1 MNGYVLKRTDADYV
15 VECNSQGTGGYNVVP
30 RNIAPDCKYSITQVE
45 DYLAEHPEML
55 LDTDAI
61 EMQRLTRQARAKR
74 DNLLKE
80 VVDSVNPMRWEL
92 FTEEQKQAWRVY
104 RQSLLD
110 IPQQEGFPINIVWPE
125 TPY

>member
-1 MNGYVLKRTDADYV
+1 MIEERFWRTGLVIY
-15 VECNSQGTGGYNVVP
+15 QGIPIG
-30 RNIAPDCKYSITQVE
+30 
-45 DYLAEHPEML
+45 
-55 LDTDAI
+55 DAI
-61 EMQRLTRQARAKR
+61 ELTAEEFDTYRLAELVEQARAKR